1 MHQQQHQKVL
11 DYTLMFNKKS
21 YDCMQILLFYMKTD
35 KYLMQ
40 PVCRA
45 AAANVW
51 EASLQPARRQ
61 VNTELNH
68 NQLTSMYT
76 QNCCAQAVSL

>member
-1 MHQQQHQKVL
+1 MTACK
-11 DYTLMFNKKS
+11 Y
-21 YDCMQILLFYMKTD
+21 YFYMKTD
-35 KYLMQ
+35 KSLMQ

-68 NQLTSMYT
+68 NQLTTSMYY
-76 QNCCAQAVSL
+76 CIYSESL